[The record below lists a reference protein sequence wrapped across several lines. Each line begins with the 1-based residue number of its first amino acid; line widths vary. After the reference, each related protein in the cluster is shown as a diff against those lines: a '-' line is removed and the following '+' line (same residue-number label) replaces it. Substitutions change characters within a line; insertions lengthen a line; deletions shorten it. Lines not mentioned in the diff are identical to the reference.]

1 VNRIYLDGY
10 NFILRNPDLAR
21 IFRDNPL
28 LARQR
33 LKSLLQGYA
42 ALKKAKVVVAYDSKE
57 KGLDQGTVTSD
68 YLYKE
73 VFVKDADSYLRKTV
87 EKSRGGRRSE
97 LTVVSSDVSDVLL
110 PAKAQGVRVLTSEE
124 FFSQILSMNR
134 KTGEEPEKP
143 SPPGKNEIEDWIKYF
158 EEGEE

>member
-1 VNRIYLDGY
+1 MNRIYLDGY

-28 LARQR
+28 QARER

-42 ALKKAKVVVAYDSKE
+42 ALKKAKVVVVYDSRE
-57 KGLDQGTVTSD
+57 KGRDKGTVKSG

-73 VFVKDADSYLRKTV
+73 VFVRDADSYLRKTV
-87 EKSRGGRRSE
+87 EKSEGKQRSE

-110 PAKAQGVRVLTSEE
+110 PARAQGVRVLTSEE
-124 FFSQILSMNR
+124 FFSQILSIDR
-134 KTGEEPEKP
+134 KTREEPEKP
-143 SPPGKNEIEDWIKYF
+143 SPPGKNEVEDWIKYF
-158 EEGEE
+158 EEGKG